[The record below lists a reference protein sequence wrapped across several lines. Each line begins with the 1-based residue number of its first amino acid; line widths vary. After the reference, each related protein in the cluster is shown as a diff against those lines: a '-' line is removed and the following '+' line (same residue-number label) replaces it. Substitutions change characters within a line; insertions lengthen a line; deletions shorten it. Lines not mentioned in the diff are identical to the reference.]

1 MSLIWSETVNVRLAK
16 LLKNLPQGHE
26 PEAEK
31 TDKVG
36 DKRSQITSDGFSALG
51 FHLI

>member
-16 LLKNLPQGHE
+16 LLKNLPQGYE
-26 PEAEK
+26 SEAEK

-36 DKRSQITSDGFSALG
+36 TNDRR
-51 FHLI
+51 